1 VYAGLSAGLEESES
15 DMKLQDLSL
24 CSCSQ
29 SIVVDT
35 AWHTSSGCIA
45 GISLAEELDVDAL
58 LSGIEPDQKQ
68 ERQQK
73 LTDTAWQATVEEFK
87 SLSEA
92 IHNDDLRANSN
103 IHSQPWRD

>member
-1 VYAGLSAGLEESES
+1 VQGWRNQDAAES
-15 DMKLQDLSL
+15 DLKLQHLSHN
-24 CSCSQ
+24 SCSRFV
-29 SIVVDT
+29 VVDI
-35 AWHTSSGCIA
+35 AWRTGCGCIA

-58 LSGIEPDQKQ
+58 LSGIAPDQKQ

-73 LTDTAWQATVEEFK
+73 LTDTAWKATVEEFK
-87 SLSEA
+87 SMSEA

>member
-1 VYAGLSAGLEESES
+1 MQGWRNQDGAES
-15 DMKLQDLSL
+15 DLKLQDLSL
-24 CSCSQ
+24 CSCSR
-29 SIVVDT
+29 SVVVDT
-35 AWHTSSGCIA
+35 AWQTGCGCIA

-58 LSGIEPDQKQ
+58 LSGIAPDQKQ

-73 LTDTAWQATVEEFK
+73 LTDTAWKATVEEFK

-92 IHNDDLRANSN
+92 IHNDDLRANSS